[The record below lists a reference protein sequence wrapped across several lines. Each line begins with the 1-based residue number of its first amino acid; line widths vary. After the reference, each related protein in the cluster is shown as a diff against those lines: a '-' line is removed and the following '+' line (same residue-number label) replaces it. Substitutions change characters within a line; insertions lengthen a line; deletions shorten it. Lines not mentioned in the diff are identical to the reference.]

1 MGLTLRLSAFWAA
14 TPHQILACQDV
25 TFYYVVTV
33 PLAWVACTPTTPRL
47 SSARL
52 SG

>member
-33 PLAWVACTPTTPRL
+33 FL
-47 SSARL
+47 SLFPFSDFL
-52 SG
+52 SERFIRC